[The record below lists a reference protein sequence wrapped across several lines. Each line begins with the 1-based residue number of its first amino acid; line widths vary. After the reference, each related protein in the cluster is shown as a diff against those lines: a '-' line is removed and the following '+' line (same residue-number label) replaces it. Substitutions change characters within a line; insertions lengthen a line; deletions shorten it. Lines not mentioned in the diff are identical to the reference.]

1 MPDPLILAEGL
12 AVDYGR
18 RRVVDGV
25 SLRVDAGEILAL
37 AGPNGAGKTTLL
49 HTLCGAI
56 KPAAGELRLCGDPPA
71 RLKARER
78 GRRAA
83 LIPQR
88 EETPFGF
95 TAREQALLGRMPW
108 SRGFAET
115 AEDHRL
121 AAEALEACGISHL
134 ADRPITE
141 MSGGERQAVAA
152 ARAWA
157 AQTPVL
163 LMDEPTASLD
173 PARGL
178 RMADLARLAARQGK
192 AVVIATHD
200 LNWAMALD
208 CRMLLMAQGRP
219 VWTGPARECAEH
231 LSGAYGVNFALGAAA
246 GLPVVAPLAEESPA

>member
-1 MPDPLILAEGL
+1 MPEPLIWAEGL

-18 RRVVDGV
+18 RRVVHGV
-25 SLRVDAGEILAL
+25 SLRVEAGEILAL

-49 HTLCGAI
+49 HALCGAL
-56 KPAAGELRLCGDPPA
+56 KPSSGELRLCGDPPA
-71 RLKARER
+71 QLKARER

-95 TAREQALLGRMPW
+95 TAREQALMGRLPW

-115 AEDHRL
+115 PVDRRL
-121 AAEALEACGISHL
+121 AEEALEACGIAHL

-178 RMADLARLAARQGK
+178 RMAGLAKMAAEQGK

-208 CRMLLMAQGRP
+208 SRMMLMAQGRS
-219 VWTGPARECAEH
+219 VWSGPARECAEH
-231 LSGAYGVNFALGAAA
+231 LSQAYGISFVRGEVA
-246 GLPVVAPLAEESPA
+246 GLPLVAPQASD